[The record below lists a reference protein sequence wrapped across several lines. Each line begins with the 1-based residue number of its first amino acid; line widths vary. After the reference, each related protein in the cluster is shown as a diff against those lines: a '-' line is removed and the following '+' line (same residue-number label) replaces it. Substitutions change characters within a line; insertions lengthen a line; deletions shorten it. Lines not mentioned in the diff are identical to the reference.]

1 MFEDIQYVNSG
12 MIRYFDQFMTEL
24 ISKDSVTIL
33 TNERYTSVFHADNN
47 VREKA
52 RRIHEL
58 QPNPKVMIMIQQG
71 KI

>member
-33 TNERYTSVFHADNN
+33 TNERYTSVFHAHNN

-52 RRIHEL
+52 RRIHKL